1 MSSRGPL
8 SSGEKLTV
16 TALVVAAI
24 GVVIQIVAGHPYP
37 TVPPV
42 FFILLIPA
50 GLIAF
55 GRWWWA
61 PVPAVLAGLFL
72 TFGLFASGESGRLFD
87 LSNPGDSF
95 GLWVQTLAVLVATTA
110 AIVAAVQNYQSRT
123 SSAAVRAR

>member
-1 MSSRGPL
+1 MISRGPL
-8 SSGEKLTV
+8 SLIEKLAV
-16 TALVVAAI
+16 AALVVAAI
-24 GVVIQIVAGHPYP
+24 GVVVQIAAGYPYP

-55 GRWWWA
+55 GRWRWA

-87 LSNPGDSF
+87 LSNPGDSI
-95 GLWVQTLAVLVATTA
+95 GLWVQTLAVLVATA
-110 AIVAAVQNYQSRT
+110 ASIAATVQNYQSRT
-123 SSAAVRAR
+123 TSAAVQTR